1 MKRLFYIF
9 AAVPVLFSCSE
20 QDGLIVPSELGV
32 RETSIT
38 IPCTAGTFDLNI
50 LADGAF
56 TLTLD
61 DASWLSLDS
70 GLRSMNASGDCK
82 VQVSYQM
89 NRSIKREAVISLE
102 RGGKL
107 IEVPVSQE
115 GVLVTGIEFDR
126 RSLTIDS
133 AAGTHSVKVVTLLPD
148 SDLDFSVE
156 YTGTGGWITDFK
168 KVNNFLVFSVI
179 ENVDETLRTAN
190 ITLSGKSRPDIRDI
204 LQVGQLPAGGALV
217 PVGFDKLGDIAN
229 GTLSGEGLC
238 LEGVVIN
245 DNSQGNGAP
254 NANISPS
261 VQDNTLS
268 SRTAYLQS
276 KDGSAG
282 VMIVFNTVEDN
293 ITRRYDSV
301 TFLLDGTTVTAYDNP
316 LRYVVTGA
324 TAGNLAATKA
334 GSSFDVVKKEKRM
347 SELTDAD
354 IYTFVTLKDCE
365 IPIRKGPFVPIDLR
379 LKTIINKYPMV
390 IRDIDGGTM
399 HLVTNLTASWQRD
412 GKGIPEGSGSISGV
426 LVHETCD
433 NFEWDAVRAAE
444 IQASGLMEDYIT
456 EIGEIGRY
464 QIRPVTREEIALAE
478 SLEDGF
484 SRILMEIRFFN
495 AKYDDLVINV
505 KDKKVYSTYPSVE
518 YPYSDPAVK
527 GYLEVQG
534 GTKPGESLDNYRDWT
549 LLGPLVDGLI
559 KDPSLGNGVYD
570 YFGRSAQRTV
580 SSYASTGQLVET
592 AGSAWRD
599 INWSPDKNWKATFST
614 EGLTE
619 DNLPLSV
626 QLGVCGGLGEL
637 VGGPRYWVAQYSVN
651 GTDWEDIGNYTVP
664 DFPIRSSRKAWQCPG
679 YKNISFTLP
688 EDPELVGKKS
698 VFIRMHPV
706 DKRAGTS
713 TTYDGGSIV
722 ASLKSQLNYF
732 AVRCNK

>member
-179 ENVDETLRTAN
+179 ENADETLRTAN

-282 VMIVFNTVEDN
+282 VMIVFNTD
-293 ITRRYDSV
+293 
-301 TFLLDGTTVTAYDNP
+301 
-316 LRYVVTGA
+316 
-324 TAGNLAATKA
+324 
-334 GSSFDVVKKEKRM
+334 
-347 SELTDAD
+347 
-354 IYTFVTLKDCE
+354 
-365 IPIRKGPFVPIDLR
+365 
-379 LKTIINKYPMV
+379 
-390 IRDIDGGTM
+390 
-399 HLVTNLTASWQRD
+399 
-412 GKGIPEGSGSISGV
+412 
-426 LVHETCD
+426 
-433 NFEWDAVRAAE
+433 RA
-444 IQASGLMEDYIT
+444 
-456 EIGEIGRY
+456 
-464 QIRPVTREEIALAE
+464 
-478 SLEDGF
+478 
-484 SRILMEIRFFN
+484 
-495 AKYDDLVINV
+495 
-505 KDKKVYSTYPSVE
+505 
-518 YPYSDPAVK
+518 
-527 GYLEVQG
+527 
-534 GTKPGESLDNYRDWT
+534 
-549 LLGPLVDGLI
+549 
-559 KDPSLGNGVYD
+559 
-570 YFGRSAQRTV
+570 
-580 SSYASTGQLVET
+580 
-592 AGSAWRD
+592 
-599 INWSPDKNWKATFST
+599 
-614 EGLTE
+614 
-619 DNLPLSV
+619 PLS
-626 QLGVCGGLGEL
+626 
-637 VGGPRYWVAQYSVN
+637 ATT
-651 GTDWEDIGNYTVP
+651 GT
-664 DFPIRSSRKAWQCPG
+664 
-679 YKNISFTLP
+679 
-688 EDPELVGKKS
+688 
-698 VFIRMHPV
+698 
-706 DKRAGTS
+706 
-713 TTYDGGSIV
+713 
-722 ASLKSQLNYF
+722 
-732 AVRCNK
+732 

>member
-179 ENVDETLRTAN
+179 ENADETLRRAN

-412 GKGIPEGSGSISGV
+412 GKGIPEGSGTRRATALNGMPYVPQRFRLPALWRIIS
-426 LVHETCD
+426 
-433 NFEWDAVRAAE
+433 R
-444 IQASGLMEDYIT
+444 
-456 EIGEIGRY
+456 R
-464 QIRPVTREEIALAE
+464 
-478 SLEDGF
+478 
-484 SRILMEIRFFN
+484 
-495 AKYDDLVINV
+495 
-505 KDKKVYSTYPSVE
+505 
-518 YPYSDPAVK
+518 
-527 GYLEVQG
+527 
-534 GTKPGESLDNYRDWT
+534 
-549 LLGPLVDGLI
+549 
-559 KDPSLGNGVYD
+559 
-570 YFGRSAQRTV
+570 
-580 SSYASTGQLVET
+580 
-592 AGSAWRD
+592 
-599 INWSPDKNWKATFST
+599 
-614 EGLTE
+614 
-619 DNLPLSV
+619 
-626 QLGVCGGLGEL
+626 
-637 VGGPRYWVAQYSVN
+637 
-651 GTDWEDIGNYTVP
+651 
-664 DFPIRSSRKAWQCPG
+664 
-679 YKNISFTLP
+679 
-688 EDPELVGKKS
+688 
-698 VFIRMHPV
+698 
-706 DKRAGTS
+706 
-713 TTYDGGSIV
+713 
-722 ASLKSQLNYF
+722 
-732 AVRCNK
+732 